1 MLADRL
7 LPFVPAM
14 RFYETVL
21 ADKFAMVF
29 MVEIAL

>member
-1 MLADRL
+1 MPIR
-7 LPFVPAM
+7 PFVPAM
-14 RFYETVL
+14 RLYETVL